1 MPNRNNN
8 TVLYVSSVIEKR
20 GTLHALLSDPSQHGE
35 KWKLAAASDVQQAV
49 YMLQGQQIP
58 LAISESDVL
67 PGSWRELWQQMSSMP
82 HLPLLIVTS
91 RLADERLWAEVLN
104 EGGWDVLAQPFDRTE
119 VIRVVESAFRHW
131 RDSRPAAIGAYRTMR
146 VAS

>member
-1 MPNRNNN
+1 LPNPNHN

-20 GTLHALLSDPSQHGE
+20 GTLSAFLSDASQHLE
-35 KWKLAAASDVQQAV
+35 KWKLAAASGVQQAV
-49 YMLQGQQIP
+49 NMLRRQQIP
-58 LAISESDVL
+58 LAISESDLL
-67 PGSWRELWQQMSSMP
+67 PGSWRELWQQMSTMP
-82 HLPLLIVTS
+82 HSPLLIVTS

-119 VIRVVESAFRHW
+119 VIRVIESAFRHW
-131 RDSRPAAIGAYRTMR
+131 RDSRPAAIGSYRTMR